1 MKLFEAFA
9 QSLVAE
15 NVQQVFGLLGDGNM
29 SLWRCLVEQRGV
41 TLVSAAHEQ
50 AAVAMAD
57 GHARASGG
65 VGVATVTHGPGLT
78 QIGTSLAVAVRGRSA
93 LVVVVGQVR
102 RGALHA
108 SQRMEQR
115 DFVQACGAQFVDITG
130 AENLAEELS
139 GAFYVARV
147 RRCPVVVNLDVGL
160 QESSFDWPYAYRP
173 STDFLPARRV
183 EPDAASIDALCALI
197 EASERPV
204 ILAGRGAMSAQAG
217 PALVALGAQMG
228 ALLATS
234 LPAKGLFAGEAY
246 DVGISGTF
254 GSEPTEELLGEADLV
269 LGFGASIGYY
279 TSEGGLMFPTATVAR
294 VDIQPQPEQ
303 LGLIP
308 GPSFCGDAQATA
320 RALTQ
325 ALRQRGG
332 AKTGYRSEAT
342 RAVLDRAPPAFDVPT
357 DGLDPRR
364 VAAALGAA
372 LPAHSS
378 VTCGCGHFW
387 AFPIMYMPLRP
398 DVSIRFSSDFGAIG
412 QTLPL
417 AMGIAW
423 AEPQRPQIVIEGD
436 GAVLMNIQEMFTAV
450 RFGMSLVLI
459 VWNDGGYGA
468 EVHKLRAQQ
477 ADAGIAQWKPA
488 DFVAI
493 ARGFGGDGMR
503 VTQIEQLQP
512 ALAAG
517 LKQGGL
523 FVIDLCVSPSVV
535 SDPYAK
541 LFFGRPNQAP
551 LLRPVAG

>member
-9 QSLVAE
+9 ESLIAE
-15 NVQQVFGLLGDGNM
+15 KVQKVFGLLGDGNM
-29 SLWRCLVEQRGV
+29 SLWRCLAAQGSVAMI
-41 TLVSAAHEQ
+41 SAAHEQ

-57 GHARASGG
+57 GYARASGE

-102 RGALHA
+102 RSALHA

-115 DFVQACGAQFVDITG
+115 DFVQSCGAQFVDVTG

-139 GAFYVARV
+139 GAFYTARV

-160 QESSFDWPYAYRP
+160 QETPFDWPYSYRP
-173 STDFLPARRV
+173 STDFVPARPA
-183 EPDAASIDALCALI
+183 EPEARSIDALCALL

-204 ILAGRGAMSAQAG
+204 ILAGRGAMAAQAG
-217 PALVALGAQMG
+217 PALVELGAQVG

-254 GSEPTEELLGEADLV
+254 GSEPTEELLGDADLV
-269 LGFGASIGYY
+269 LGFGADIGYY

-294 VDIQPQPEQ
+294 VDVQSQPER

-308 GPSFCGDAQATA
+308 GPYFCGDAQATA
-320 RALTQ
+320 RALTG

-332 AKTGYRSEAT
+332 AKTGYRTEAT
-342 RAVLDRAPPAFDVPT
+342 RAVLNRAPPVFDVPT

-364 VAAALGAA
+364 TAAALGAA
-372 LPAHSS
+372 LPPHSA
-378 VTCGCGHFW
+378 VICGCGHFW

-412 QTLPL
+412 QTLPF
-417 AMGIAW
+417 AMGAAC

-450 RFGMSLVLI
+450 RFGMNLVLI

-477 ADAGIAQWKPA
+477 ADPGIAQWKPA
-488 DFVAI
+488 DFMAI
-493 ARGFGGDGMR
+493 ARGFGGDGAR
-503 VTQIEQLQP
+503 VTQIGQLQP
-512 ALAAG
+512 ALEEG
-517 LKQGGL
+517 VRRGGL
-523 FVIDLCVSPSVV
+523 YVVDLCVSPSVV

-541 LFFGRPNQAP
+541 LFFGQPNRAP
-551 LLRPVAG
+551 LLR